1 MALPQDSGYI
11 WMNGEFVRAEDAKV
25 HIMSHSLHYG
35 SGIFEGVRA
44 YDTDKGPAI
53 FRLRDHTDRLFN
65 SAKILGM
72 KIPFTKED
80 IMQAQIATIKKNNLK
95 AAYIRPLVYYDHS
108 ILGLHIQP
116 TVQVKVAIVVWPWGA
131 YLGEEQEQHGARVK
145 TSSYIRNHVNASFSK
160 AKATGQ
166 YGNCSQASMEAKF
179 AGYDEALMLDAEG
192 YVAEASSANMFIVRN
207 GVLSTPP
214 IDNCLEGITRD
225 SIMHLARDEGLTV
238 IERRFTRDEV
248 YIADEAFLTGT
259 AVEIV
264 PIKELDNRP
273 IGSGKPGPITL
284 KLQEI
289 FFDQVYCRRKEY
301 PAWSVLV

>member
-11 WMNGEFVRAEDAKV
+11 WMSGEFIRAEDATV
-25 HIMSHSLHYG
+25 HIMTHSLHYG
-35 SGIFEGVRA
+35 SGVFEGVRA
-44 YDTDKGPAI
+44 YDTEKGTAI
-53 FRLRDHTDRLFN
+53 FRLREHTDRLFN

-72 KIPFTKED
+72 KIPFSKEE

-95 AAYIRPLVYYDHS
+95 AGYIRPLVYYDQS
-108 ILGLHIQP
+108 TLGLHIEP
-116 TVQVKVAIVVWPWGA
+116 SVEVKVAIVVWPWGA
-131 YLGEEQEQHGARVK
+131 YLGEDQALKGVRMK
-145 TSSYIRNHVNASFSK
+145 TSSFARNHVNASFSK

-179 AGYDEALMLDAEG
+179 AGYDEALMLDCEG
-192 YVAEASSANMFIVRN
+192 YVAEASSANMFIVRH

-238 IERRFTRDEV
+238 LERRFTRDEV

-259 AVEIV
+259 AVEIA
-264 PIKELDNRP
+264 PIKELDNRT
-273 IGSGKPGPITL
+273 IGSGKPGLITL
-284 KLQEI
+284 KLKEI

-301 PAWSVLV
+301 PTWSVLV